1 MYKWYH
7 PPLSPVKKRRGSGL
21 KVRFMGQLL
30 RYHVPIKTKQEG
42 SIMNENI
49 PCTTSTGMQTF
60 TGALFLLAIAVAL
73 TLVLFAV

>member
-1 MYKWYH
+1 M
-7 PPLSPVKKRRGSGL
+7 RESGL
-21 KVRFMGQLL
+21 KVRFMGQSP

-60 TGALFLLAIAVAL
+60 IGALFLLAIAVAL

>member
-1 MYKWYH
+1 
-7 PPLSPVKKRRGSGL
+7 
-21 KVRFMGQLL
+21 MGQAL
-30 RYHVPIKTKQEG
+30 RYYMPIKTKQEG
-42 SIMNENI
+42 TIMNENI

>member
-1 MYKWYH
+1 MGHLRGYNM
-7 PPLSPVKKRRGSGL
+7 PVK
-21 KVRFMGQLL
+21 
-30 RYHVPIKTKQEG
+30 TKQQEG

-60 TGALFLLAIAVAL
+60 TGALFLLALAVAL

>member
-1 MYKWYH
+1 
-7 PPLSPVKKRRGSGL
+7 
-21 KVRFMGQLL
+21 MGQSP
-30 RYHVPIKTKQEG
+30 RYHVPIKTKQQEG

-73 TLVLFAV
+73 TLVLFAI

>member
-7 PPLSPVKKRRGSGL
+7 PPLSPVKKRRGSCL
-21 KVRFMGQLL
+21 KVRFMGQAL
-30 RYHVPIKTKQEG
+30 RYYMPIKTKQEG

>member
-1 MYKWYH
+1 MGHLRGYNM
-7 PPLSPVKKRRGSGL
+7 PV
-21 KVRFMGQLL
+21 
-30 RYHVPIKTKQEG
+30 KTKQQG

>member
-1 MYKWYH
+1 
-7 PPLSPVKKRRGSGL
+7 
-21 KVRFMGQLL
+21 MGQSL